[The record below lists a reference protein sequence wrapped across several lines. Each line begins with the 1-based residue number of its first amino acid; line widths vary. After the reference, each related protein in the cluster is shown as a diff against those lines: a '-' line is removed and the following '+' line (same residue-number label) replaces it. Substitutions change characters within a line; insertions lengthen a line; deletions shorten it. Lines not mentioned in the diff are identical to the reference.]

1 MGAAMSTTE
10 VTEGAGTYSGTESG
24 VEANGIGCATP
35 PSVSSGT
42 TGPAP
47 ARVRIVQTQ
56 IQLISG
62 AVLMPAHF
70 DYGEY
75 DPDEL
80 NSNTILLNP
89 DHIGNDLITGDW
101 RADTSSSSTGIV
113 VAGGTFTLRR
123 GTPQPTPTPIPP
135 SPTATPQPTGGPIL
149 NCDQFPPPCP
159 DVPPGVLPKNPLIA
173 SGSLCRG
180 ACGPDCPS
188 SCAPL
193 NDQHLCVQDSHGCN
207 YLCVYHVISCG
218 SHAGC
223 RTHDD
228 CYDACAE
235 SENETEL
242 CTSAGIC
249 HCRCDLGCR
258 SNYGIVNCTSW
269 MLGHGPFD
277 SVLNFSEQP
286 RQTGPFDS
294 CPSCPFGACPQ

>member
-1 MGAAMSTTE
+1 MSTTE

-235 SENETEL
+235 SENET
-242 CTSAGIC
+242 
-249 HCRCDLGCR
+249 
-258 SNYGIVNCTSW
+258 
-269 MLGHGPFD
+269 
-277 SVLNFSEQP
+277 
-286 RQTGPFDS
+286 
-294 CPSCPFGACPQ
+294 